1 MTVEFRPL
9 AVLYTRDL
17 FPITVLKMT
26 EFMHRHLLQNRGVR
40 LAVQPELKNYWQYTN
55 ISEIK
60 FLTVCIAAEICVY
73 RGVECF
79 MLFTDDEEVALQ
91 LRSELLPGQHSQSR
105 KENQL
110 AYQSGFAAGFFESM
124 GDGQWQRIRNLRRQC
139 IRRVK

>member
-17 FPITVLKMT
+17 LPITVLKMT

-55 ISEIK
+55 VSEIK

-91 LRSELLPGQHSQSR
+91 LRSELLPGQYSQSR

-110 AYQSGFAAGFFESM
+110 AYQSGFTAGFLKAWEMVS
-124 GDGQWQRIRNLRRQC
+124 G
-139 IRRVK
+139 KE